1 MAAQKHG
8 HRSRFFRDTF
18 FGRSTWI
25 TCVAVVL
32 VSVVGIWIPLLG
44 ATAPFVGVGGL
55 ILLMMD
61 ALALHSVAKGLD
73 ARRDCAKRFS
83 NGDANPVLITIT
95 NTSTVSATCVVVDE
109 LPIPF
114 QHRLPALTMD
124 VPAAQTFTQAY
135 SIRPTRR
142 GAYSFGALNVF
153 CKTRLGFLERRV
165 VVAAGQTVAVYPSYL
180 SLGKVGLLA
189 EAAARTGNRTVRRIG
204 NTMEFEKIKSYVSGD
219 DIRTINWQATARRG
233 GLMVNQ
239 YQDEREQS
247 IYSVIDTGRVMKMPF
262 DGLTLLD
269 YAINASLALST
280 TILSRGDRA
289 GLITFGAKSGRAVR
303 ADKRSRQVQMLNE
316 VLYGIETDYSE
327 SDDRHLLTAAAS
339 VASSRSLMIVFTNI
353 ESRSAAKRRLP
364 GLLTL
369 ARRHLVLVVLFRNTE
384 IEALQRTQPL
394 RPSDVYLQTVANDA
408 VRQKAEIRAEFHRHG
423 IRTLLTRPGDLSVDI
438 VNAYLGLK
446 RSGVI

>member
-25 TCVAVVL
+25 TAILVVSI
-32 VSVVGIWIPLLG
+32 SVTGIWIPKLG
-44 ATAPFVGVGGL
+44 AMAPFIGIGGL
-55 ILLMMD
+55 VLMVLD
-61 ALALHSVAKGLD
+61 ALALRGVAKGLD
-73 ARRDCAKRFS
+73 ARRDCADRFS
-83 NGDANPVLITIT
+83 NGDVNPIRITIS
-95 NTSTVSATCVVVDE
+95 NSSALATTCVVYDE

-114 QHRLPALTMD
+114 QHRLPALTMV
-124 VPAAQTFTQAY
+124 VPGSQTATETYA
-135 SIRPTRR
+135 IRPTRR
-142 GAYSFGALNVF
+142 GEYSFGVLNVF
-153 CKTRLGFLERRV
+153 CRTRLGFLERRV
-165 VVAAGQTVAVYPSYL
+165 VVAARRTVAVYPSYF

-189 EAAARTGNRTVRRIG
+189 EAAARTGSRTVRRIG
-204 NTMEFEKIKSYVSGD
+204 NTMEFEKIKTYVSGD

-262 DGLTLLD
+262 EGLALLD

-303 ADKRSRQVQMLNE
+303 ADKRSRHVQMLNE

-353 ESRSAAKRRLP
+353 ESRTAAKRRLP

-384 IEALQRTQPL
+384 VEALQRTQPM